1 VIFRIGI
8 GVDLAIDID
17 WRQARSRWLI
27 ATPNPTPTASSCA

>member
-17 WRQARSRWLI
+17 WRQTRSRWPI
-27 ATPNPTPTASSCA
+27 ATPIPMPTASSCA